1 MADLCFDAFGIS
13 KEKKDTNSIKGNR
26 GTYKPINFICH
37 KESCF
42 HGIFVQVSIAGLLI
56 EQLCFAIFVEL
67 PDVLPSKR
75 KREDDSNS
83 SDGSREIAVPDCP
96 LTPNPMISSSV
107 LSMPDCVADLS
118 SAVSG
123 IAWVASPGAG
133 RQCLWLGRRARP

>member
-1 MADLCFDAFGIS
+1 MANLCFDAFGIS

-75 KREDDSNS
+75 EDDSNS
-83 SDGSREIAVPDCP
+83 SDE
-96 LTPNPMISSSV
+96 SSDEDQDELDV
-107 LSMPDCVADLS
+107 CILE
-118 SAVSG
+118 
-123 IAWVASPGAG
+123 
-133 RQCLWLGRRARP
+133 